1 MLIPFL
7 LGFKVTLFKP
17 LIDLNINCLQLWFGQ
32 MEPICYICKR
42 ICVLKIFTMVNSEK
56 FSKRLQKI
64 FNYYD
69 LSAAAFADAINVGR
83 SSISH
88 ILSGRN
94 KPSLDFVLKIVQ
106 TYPEVELY
114 WLLNG
119 TGNFPGNLKVE
130 DKPAAATTP
139 IPPRTEI
146 NPEIRQV
153 PSEQNPPIIAS
164 GGKSIQKIVIFYK
177 DGTFEAFEN

>member
-1 MLIPFL
+1 
-7 LGFKVTLFKP
+7 
-17 LIDLNINCLQLWFGQ
+17 
-32 MEPICYICKR
+32 
-42 ICVLKIFTMVNSEK
+42 MVNSDD

-64 FNYYD
+64 LEYYD
-69 LSAAAFADAINVGR
+69 LSAAAFSDAIDVGR

-94 KPSLDFVLKIVQ
+94 KPSLDFVLKVIQ

-119 TGNFPGNLKVE
+119 KGSFPN
-130 DKPAAATTP
+130 TP
-139 IPPRTEI
+139 GKTE
-146 NPEIRQV
+146 NPEKQTKQASSTSAAQTFSDNLPAKTSFSENSDKSSADKKIR
-153 PSEQNPPIIAS
+153 
-164 GGKSIQKIVIFYK
+164 KIVIFYQ